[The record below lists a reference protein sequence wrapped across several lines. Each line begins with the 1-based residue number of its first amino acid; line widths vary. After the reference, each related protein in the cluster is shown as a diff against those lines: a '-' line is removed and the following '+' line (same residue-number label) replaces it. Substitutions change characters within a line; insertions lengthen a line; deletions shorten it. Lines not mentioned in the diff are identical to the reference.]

1 MITFVQV
8 LDFIGTF
15 AFAIS
20 GIRLASAKQFDW
32 FGGLCSRNGNGY
44 RRRYNSRCIVGC
56 DAGMDDRP
64 HLFDMYGACIVLG
77 DCFLGKVSDFNMHN
91 TFFLFDSIG
100 LALFTVVGVG
110 KSIALGYPYWVAII
124 MGSID
129 GCCRRC
135 NPRCVY

>member
-32 FGGLCSRNGNGY
+32 FGAYVVG
-44 RRRYNSRCIVGC
+44 CIVGC

-77 DCFLGKVSDFNMHN
+77 DCFWKVSDSHAQYI
-91 TFFLFDSIG
+91 L
-100 LALFTVVGVG
+100 LV
-110 KSIALGYPYWVAII
+110 
-124 MGSID
+124 
-129 GCCRRC
+129 
-135 NPRCVY
+135 

>member
-32 FGGLCSRNGNGY
+32 FGAYVVGMATAIGG
-44 RRRYNSRCIVGC
+44 VGC

-77 DCFLGKVSDFNMHN
+77 DCFWKVSDSHAQYI
-91 TFFLFDSIG
+91 L
-100 LALFTVVGVG
+100 LV
-110 KSIALGYPYWVAII
+110 
-124 MGSID
+124 
-129 GCCRRC
+129 
-135 NPRCVY
+135 